1 MSFFKSRLLCI
12 FIYILCLALWKELLQ
27 AGGAQLGPKLDLSSL
42 AKVTDGYTQGHILQ
56 AIQTVL
62 NSHRLNQ
69 QTKRP
74 LTAVEFIPPLAR
86 LDPVYKEEEEAF
98 KVGFLG
104 CFLEGRMCWTQLY
117 VCILIVDYVCIF
129 CVDRR
134 GTAGH
139 LWAKK
144 GHERPGPVRSRQISR
159 KGKQKVENYKQ
170 KGRRGRIKRERKR
183 SEKNGHSNQTL
194 NKNTVAVHLLASR
207 EHQHISQW
215 KVYFSV

>member
-1 MSFFKSRLLCI
+1 M
-12 FIYILCLALWKELLQ
+12 
-27 AGGAQLGPKLDLSSL
+27 GPKLDLSSL

-86 LDPVYKEEEEAF
+86 QDPVYKEEEEAF
-98 KVGFLG
+98 KVRVF
-104 CFLEGRMCWTQLY
+104 RMLSGGMHVLNQALR
-117 VCILIVDYVCIF
+117 IVDYVCIF
-129 CVDRR
+129 CIDRR
-134 GTAGH
+134 GTVGH

-144 GHERPGPVRSRQISR
+144 GHERPGPVRRRQISR
-159 KGKQKVENYKQ
+159 KGKQKEENYKR

-183 SEKNGHSNQTL
+183 SEKW
-194 NKNTVAVHLLASR
+194 KWIHLIRA
-207 EHQHISQW
+207 
-215 KVYFSV
+215 